1 VRLVLAAVTTR
12 LKPKVLSGLD
22 RVRPGTEEGTVLARG
37 AGIAFLL
44 QVAGAG
50 LAYLLQLLFARWMG
64 PSDFGA
70 YTYTIGWATI
80 LAVIAGLGL
89 STAVLRFV
97 PAYAS
102 AGDWSRLRG
111 LLRMSLL
118 GTCLASAGIS
128 ILGTALVVW
137 LHSRGVT
144 TNWNGLLGIW
154 MVPLFAIM
162 TLQQEAAR
170 AFRRIGLAYSPSLVL
185 RPLFAIFGALAYLS
199 LGRHLESTAALSIT
213 LVAMLIA
220 VGVQAIGFW
229 RQLEAP
235 LSTAEPEFETRQW
248 LRTALPL
255 LLIASFVV
263 VLIQTDV
270 VMVGAIMGSRAA
282 GLYGAAAKT
291 ASLVGLVLIA
301 VNAIAAPLFSSL
313 FAEGRHEDLQRLVS
327 VIARWIFWPSLLIS
341 LLLAILAKP
350 VLSMFGSEFT
360 VASRPLVI
368 LLIGQVVNAAAG
380 SVGWLMLLTGNQ
392 DRAAW
397 VYGWVALI
405 HVALLAIAIPLLGID
420 GAAIATTTSY
430 TLWNIWLHTLVVR
443 RMNIHP
449 SVFYSFGRNRLR

>member
-1 VRLVLAAVTTR
+1 MTTR
-12 LKPKVLSGLD
+12 LAPRVLRGLG
-22 RVRPGTEEGTVLARG
+22 RVGPETEEGTELARG

-70 YTYTIGWATI
+70 YTFTIGWATI
-80 LAVIAGLGL
+80 LAVVTGLGL

-102 AGDWSRLRG
+102 AADWTRLRG

-118 GTCLASAGIS
+118 GTCIAGAGIS

-137 LHSRGVT
+137 LHSRGIT

-185 RPLFAIFGALAYLS
+185 RPLFAILGALAYLS

-213 LVAMLIA
+213 LLAMLLA
-220 VGVQAIGFW
+220 VAVQAIGFW
-229 RQLEAP
+229 RQLDAP
-235 LSTAEPEFETRQW
+235 ISTAEPEFETRLW

-301 VNAIAAPLFSSL
+301 VNAIAAPMFSSL
-313 FAEGRHEDLQRLVS
+313 FAEGRHDDLQRLVS

-350 VLSMFGSEFT
+350 VLSMFGSEFA

-368 LLIGQVVNAAAG
+368 LLVGQIVSAAAG
-380 SVGWLMLLTGNQ
+380 SVGWLMLLTGHQ

-405 HVALLAIAIPLLGID
+405 HVALLAIAIPLLGTD
-420 GAAIATTTSY
+420 GAALATTISY

-443 RMNIHP
+443 SMDIHP
-449 SVFYSFGRNRLR
+449 SVFYSFSRNRAR